1 MVIYEINMRNPP
13 VIPKWHNEVTSD
25 SKITLAVID
34 MQKLFLTDK
43 KSPWC
48 DSKLLS
54 IVPKIQNLI
63 ETVKPENVIFTRFIP
78 PKNWQDEHGSWRTYY
93 EINQKV
99 TTEFLGTDSLDVIDK
114 LLTYVLNP
122 SVIST
127 RRTTASVFTTG
138 NFPSKIKKK
147 STKFLIFTGI
157 ETDYCVLSSVLDAIH
172 LGYYVIVVMDAC
184 ASSKKYGQRNA
195 KGIFERFPEQL
206 WITSTRSLIK
216 QLQSSSR

>member
-1 MVIYEINMRNPP
+1 MNPST
-13 VIPKWHNEVTSD
+13 IPIWHKEVTSD
-25 SKITLAVID
+25 SKIILAVID

-43 KSPWC
+43 KSPWHEP
-48 DSKLLS
+48 KLLH

-63 ETVKPENVIFTRFIP
+63 KLVKPENVIFTSFIP
-78 PKNWQDEHGSWRTYY
+78 PKNWKDEHRSWRTYY
-93 EINQKV
+93 QINQKI
-99 TTEFLGTDSLDVIDK
+99 TREFLRKNSLEIIDK
-114 LLTYVLNP
+114 LMPYISNQ

-127 RRTTASVFTTG
+127 RKTTASVFTTG
-138 NFPSKIKKK
+138 NFYSKIKKR

-172 LGYYVIVVMDAC
+172 LGYYVIVIMDAC

-206 WITSTRSLIK
+206 WVTTTNDFIK
-216 QLQSSSR
+216 QFQKKSS